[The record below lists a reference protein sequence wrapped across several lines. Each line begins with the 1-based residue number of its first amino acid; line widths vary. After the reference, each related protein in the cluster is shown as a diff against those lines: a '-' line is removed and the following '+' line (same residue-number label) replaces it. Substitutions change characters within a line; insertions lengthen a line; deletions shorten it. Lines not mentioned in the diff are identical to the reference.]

1 MAPKYAYRI
10 HTLNVGHSDAL
21 PVTAN
26 IIIFSLLYAAA
37 GAILSFV
44 LYYTFDAYDPE
55 KNRGMEWETK
65 GIVFQLFD
73 VIIEISIISVVAFWL
88 VHNINISAP
97 IIPVRR
103 GLERFI
109 DSYTSGLFFMFTI
122 FIFLDDL
129 GEKLKYIFHRA
140 LGSTFDVVFP
150 AEGSVLDGTLKYS
163 PEQRKKISAGFLDKV

>member
-10 HTLNVGHSDAL
+10 HTRHVERSDAL
-21 PVTAN
+21 AVTAN
-26 IIIFSLLYAAA
+26 IVIFSLLYAAA

-44 LYYTFDAYDPE
+44 LYYTFDVYDPE
-55 KNRGMEWETK
+55 NKQGMEWELK
-65 GIVFQLFD
+65 GLLFQLFD
-73 VIIEISIISVVAFWL
+73 VIVEIAIISVVAFWL
-88 VHNINISAP
+88 VHHINTSAP

-103 GLERFI
+103 GLEGFI

-140 LGSTFDVVFP
+140 LGSTFDLVFP

-163 PEQRKKISAGFLDKV
+163 AEQRKKISAGFLNKV

>member
-1 MAPKYAYRI
+1 MAPKYAYRM
-10 HTLNVGHSDAL
+10 HTSHVDRGDAL
-21 PVTAN
+21 AVTAN
-26 IIIFSLLYAAA
+26 IIIFSLLYATA

-44 LYYTFDAYDPE
+44 LYYTFDMYDPKE
-55 KNRGMEWETK
+55 NQGMEWETK
-65 GIVFQLFD
+65 GVPFQLFD
-73 VIIEISIISVVAFWL
+73 VIVEISIISVVAFWL
-88 VHNINISAP
+88 VHYINTSAP

-103 GLERFI
+103 GLEKFI

-129 GEKLKYIFHRA
+129 GEKLKYIFHLT

-163 PEQRKKISAGFLDKV
+163 PEQRKKISAGFLNKV